1 MAEMMDQQAPPVPGP
16 PKDEQPPMP
25 ELPPNNTIYLNNLTE
40 KVKIPALIIELRAIF
55 NQFGNI
61 LEIQA
66 KKNLRM
72 RGQAFIVFDN
82 VESAKKAVSSM
93 QGFPFHSKKMR
104 IQYAKGDSDIISKRA
119 GTFVAREQSKKKKKK
134 TKKDKAKG
142 MAANPMAAMMN
153 MMNPQMMMQMQK
165 MMQSQGMQMPA
176 GMNFQ
181 QMQKNMQEMMAKMQG
196 GAKPGV
202 PAAAPVAPAA
212 MAAVP
217 KVPNMGLAEGK
228 FGVNNILFVQD
239 LPEEANAEMLSM
251 LFNQF
256 DGYLEVRMAPAR
268 PGAGKAAFIEFDD
281 EATAMHAKDTLQG
294 FKVTPSC
301 QLKIT
306 FAKK

>member
-1 MAEMMDQQAPPVPGP
+1 
-16 PKDEQPPMP
+16 
-25 ELPPNNTIYLNNLTE
+25 
-40 KVKIPALIIELRAIF
+40 
-55 NQFGNI
+55 
-61 LEIQA
+61 
-66 KKNLRM
+66 M
-72 RGQAFIVFDN
+72 RGQAFIVFDD

-104 IQYAKGDSDIISKRA
+104 IQYAKGDSDIISKRN
-119 GTFVAREQSKKKKKK
+119 GTYVPREQSKKKKKK
-134 TKKDKAKG
+134 TKKDKKS

-181 QMQKNMQEMMAKMQG
+181 QMQKNMKEMMAKMQG
-196 GAKPGV
+196 GPK
-202 PAAAPVAPAA
+202 PAAPNAAPSVPTLAP
-212 MAAVP
+212 
-217 KVPNMGLAEGK
+217 KNMGLAEGK

-256 DGYLEVRMAPAR
+256 DGYIEVRMAPAR

-281 EATAMHAKDTLQG
+281 EATAGHAKDTLQG